1 MAKITKRTVDA
12 AKPDGRD
19 YFIWD
24 EDMPGFGLRVFASGK
39 KSYLIQY
46 RIGRTTRRFT
56 IGLHGKYTPEEA
68 RTRAGKLLQSVADGI
83 DPAGQRKD
91 DRAALTIAELADLYL
106 GPDGR
111 AAKPTK
117 KESSWVT
124 DGRVIHRHVIPLLGK
139 KVAKSV
145 TSNDIERFQAGV
157 TNGETAME
165 EKTGFRGRAIVKG
178 GKSVA
183 RLATVVLGAM
193 LQFGIKR
200 GVLSANPAK
209 GVELNVN
216 DKRER
221 FLSEREVAAIAEGML
236 ILEGLGMLHRT
247 IASAIRLLMVTGC
260 RKNEIAGLK
269 WAWVDFERGCLR
281 LPDSKTGAKV
291 VPLAAAALKMLADLP
306 RKSEWVLPA
315 TTGDGHIVGLQRA
328 WETIREWCGLEEV
341 RIHDLRHS
349 FASFA
354 AADGASLYLI
364 GKVLGH
370 TQTRTTEKYAHLND
384 DPLRAVADRAASRIA
399 TAMGIREGDKPSAEV
414 VPLRHRKRKV

>member
-1 MAKITKRTVDA
+1 MPKLTKRLIDA
-12 AKPDGRD
+12 TEADPNGEE
-19 YFIWD
+19 FLWD
-24 EDMPGFGLRVFASGK
+24 SEVKGFGLRVKPSGA
-39 KSYLIQY
+39 KSFVLKY
-46 RIGRTTRRFT
+46 RIGTRTKRYT
-56 IGLHGKYTPEEA
+56 ICKVGNPYTVDEA
-68 RTRAGKLLQSVADGI
+68 REKARELLADIRNGI
-83 DPAGQRKD
+83 DPADAKREA
-91 DRAALTIAELADLYL
+91 RTALTIEELADLYL
-106 GPDGR
+106 GPVGKAD
-111 AAKPTK
+111 KPNK
-117 KESSWVT
+117 KEASWTT
-124 DGRVIHRHVIPLLGK
+124 DDRVIRRHVIPLLGR
-139 KVAKSV
+139 KVARSV
-145 TSNDIERFQAGV
+145 TSDDIKRFQADV
-157 TNGETAME
+157 TNGKTAME

-193 LQFGIKR
+193 LQFGIKQ
-200 GVLSANPAK
+200 GVLTINPAK
-209 GVELNVN
+209 GVTLNEN
-216 DKRER
+216 EKRER
-221 FLSEREVAAIAEGML
+221 FLSEREVATIAEGMA
-236 ILEGLGMLHRT
+236 ILESLGMLHRT
-247 IASAIRLLMVTGC
+247 IAAAIRLLMVTGC
-260 RKNEIAGLK
+260 RKNEVAGLK

-291 VPLAAAALKMLADLP
+291 VPMASAALKMLADLP

-384 DPLRAVADRAASRIA
+384 DPLRAVADRAAARIA
-399 TAMGIREGDKPSAEV
+399 NALGLNDGYTAEIVK
-414 VPLRHRKRKV
+414 LRK

>member
-1 MAKITKRTVDA
+1 MPKLTKRLIDA
-12 AKPDGRD
+12 TEADPNGEE
-19 YFIWD
+19 FLWD
-24 EDMPGFGLRVFASGK
+24 SEVKGFGLRVKPSGA
-39 KSYLIQY
+39 KSFVLKY
-46 RIGRTTRRFT
+46 RIGMKTKRYT
-56 IGLHGKYTPEEA
+56 ICKVGSPHTVDEAREEA
-68 RTRAGKLLQSVADGI
+68 RDLLSDIRNGI
-83 DPAGQRKD
+83 DPATAKREA
-91 DRAALTIAELADLYL
+91 RTAMTVAELVALYQAE
-106 GPDGR
+106 GP
-111 AAKPTK
+111 AEKPNK
-117 KESSWVT
+117 KESSWTT
-124 DGRVIHRHVIPLLGK
+124 DDRVLRRHVLPLLGRK
-139 KVAKSV
+139 MVKSL
-145 TSNDIERFQAGV
+145 TREDIARFQSDVTAGK
-157 TNGETAME
+157 TAME

-193 LQFGIKR
+193 LQFGVGR
-200 GVLSANPAK
+200 GILPSNPAK
-209 GVELNVN
+209 GVTLNEN

-221 FLSEREVAAIAEGML
+221 FLSEREVATIAEGMA
-236 ILEGLGMLHRT
+236 ILESLGMLHRT
-247 IASAIRLLMVTGC
+247 IAAAIRLLMVTGC
-260 RKNEIAGLK
+260 RKNEVAGLK

-291 VPLAAAALKMLADLP
+291 VPMASAALKMLADLP

-328 WETIREWCGLEEV
+328 WETIREFCGLEEV

-384 DPLRAVADRAASRIA
+384 DPLRAVADRAAARIA
-399 TAMGIREGDKPSAEV
+399 NALGLNDGSTAEIVK
-414 VPLRHRKRKV
+414 LRK